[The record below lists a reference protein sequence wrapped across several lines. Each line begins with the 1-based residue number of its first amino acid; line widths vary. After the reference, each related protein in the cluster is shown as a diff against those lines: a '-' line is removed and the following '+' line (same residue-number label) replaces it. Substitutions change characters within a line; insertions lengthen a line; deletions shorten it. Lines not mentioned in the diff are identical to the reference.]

1 MIKLSKKNSVIGIA
15 LAAALL
21 LAFFPTSSFIKNPFI
36 VETNLKQQNYN
47 EAGIFTITP
56 FQAAQYYSYDQS
68 KCYWIDL
75 RDAKEFSASHL
86 KTATN
91 QTFKQLHSS
100 SWNAND
106 LVLVYGNNTDEA
118 QQAVAF
124 LRQVKD
130 TRAFAVKGG
139 YDAVKKYLID
149 PIGISITNQLSDK
162 DIQTLIELRNKISGE
177 KASAG
182 QSLDKLKS
190 SKSSAVR
197 EGC

>member
-1 MIKLSKKNSVIGIA
+1 MIKPSKKNYLVGSGLLVA
-15 LAAALL
+15 LI
-21 LAFFPTSSFIKNPFI
+21 LAFFPTTSFITNPF
-36 VETNLKQQNYN
+36 VVDAQLKQQHFN
-47 EAGIFTITP
+47 EAGIFTISP
-56 FQAAQYYSYDQS
+56 FDAAKFYSYDQA

-75 RDAKEFSASHL
+75 RDSKDFSASHL

-91 QTFKQLHSS
+91 QSFKQLHSS